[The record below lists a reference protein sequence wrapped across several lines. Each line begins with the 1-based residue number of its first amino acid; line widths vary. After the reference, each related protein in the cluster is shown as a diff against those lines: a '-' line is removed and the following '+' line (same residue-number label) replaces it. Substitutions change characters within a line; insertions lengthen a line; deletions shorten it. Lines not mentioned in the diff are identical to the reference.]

1 MGLGLKQS
9 HNLFI
14 YVGTGKD
21 SSQWEIQ
28 RERTSKRDG
37 RVRIMPETH
46 MQTKKLDWILK
57 GDFVPSAYTCNN
69 REVGFSQGFFLSF
82 SNFSERHLL

>member
-14 YVGTGKD
+14 YVGTRKD

-28 RERTSKRDG
+28 REKTSKRDG
-37 RVRIMPETH
+37 RVKIMPETH
-46 MQTKKLDWILK
+46 MQTNKLD
-57 GDFVPSAYTCNN
+57 
-69 REVGFSQGFFLSF
+69 SQM
-82 SNFSERHLL
+82 